1 MKSGDLSNQAGFT
14 IGFRCVDFLV
24 KYKESTFTDKI
35 LNAVLGKTKRAE
47 IDESVRS
54 YMEYLY
60 RNTDYN
66 VDLIIEKKDY
76 IQHPK
81 ENGYRSLHLIVAVPI
96 FLAHEKRMMNVEI
109 QLRTIAMDC
118 WASLEHQIH
127 YKKDFHFTDDMANE
141 LALCADISADLDERM
156 EKLRKIVRKT
166 PDKVDIINI
175 I

>member
-76 IQHPK
+76 TEELKRLVDDMPFNRVVLVDKLSQISTRLLV
-81 ENGYRSLHLIVAVPI
+81 GDLSLYVDDDDYRRSLVNSQYAIS
-96 FLAHEKRMMNVEI
+96 FS
-109 QLRTIAMDC
+109 QLNDYIRRR
-118 WASLEHQIH
+118 LH
-127 YKKDFHFTDDMANE
+127 
-141 LALCADISADLDERM
+141 
-156 EKLRKIVRKT
+156 
-166 PDKVDIINI
+166 
-175 I
+175 

>member
-66 VDLIIEKKDY
+66 VDLIIENKDY
-76 IQHPK
+76 TEELKRLVDDMPFNRVVLVDKLSQISTRLLV
-81 ENGYRSLHLIVAVPI
+81 GDLSLYVDDDDYRRSLVNSPYAISFSQLNDYI
-96 FLAHEKRMMNVEI
+96 KR
-109 QLRTIAMDC
+109 R
-118 WASLEHQIH
+118 
-127 YKKDFHFTDDMANE
+127 
-141 LALCADISADLDERM
+141 
-156 EKLRKIVRKT
+156 VR
-166 PDKVDIINI
+166 
-175 I
+175 

>member
-35 LNAVLGKTKRAE
+35 LNAVLGKAKRAE

-76 IQHPK
+76 TEELKRLVDDMPFNRVVLVDKLSQISTRLLVGDLSLYVDD
-81 ENGYRSLHLIVAVPI
+81 NDYRRSLVNSQYAIS
-96 FLAHEKRMMNVEI
+96 FS
-109 QLRTIAMDC
+109 QLNDYIRR
-118 WASLEHQIH
+118 SH
-127 YKKDFHFTDDMANE
+127 
-141 LALCADISADLDERM
+141 
-156 EKLRKIVRKT
+156 
-166 PDKVDIINI
+166 
-175 I
+175 

>member
-1 MKSGDLSNQAGFT
+1 MKSGDLSNQAGFA

-24 KYKESTFTDKI
+24 KYRESTFTDKI

-76 IQHPK
+76 TEELKRLVDDMPFNRVVLVDKLSQISTRLLV
-81 ENGYRSLHLIVAVPI
+81 GDLSLYVDDDDYRRSLVNSQYAIS
-96 FLAHEKRMMNVEI
+96 FS
-109 QLRTIAMDC
+109 QLNDYIRRR
-118 WASLEHQIH
+118 SH
-127 YKKDFHFTDDMANE
+127 
-141 LALCADISADLDERM
+141 
-156 EKLRKIVRKT
+156 
-166 PDKVDIINI
+166 
-175 I
+175 

>member
-47 IDESVRS
+47 IDETVRS

-60 RNTDYN
+60 RNTEYN

-76 IQHPK
+76 TEELKRLVDDMPFNRVVLVDKMSQVSTRLFTGDLSI
-81 ENGYRSLHLIVAVPI
+81 YVDDDDYRRSLVNSQYAIS
-96 FLAHEKRMMNVEI
+96 FS
-109 QLRTIAMDC
+109 QLNDYIRRRR
-118 WASLEHQIH
+118 SH
-127 YKKDFHFTDDMANE
+127 
-141 LALCADISADLDERM
+141 
-156 EKLRKIVRKT
+156 
-166 PDKVDIINI
+166 
-175 I
+175 

>member
-47 IDESVRS
+47 IDETVRS

-76 IQHPK
+76 TEELKRLVDDMPFNRVVLVDKLSQISTRLLV
-81 ENGYRSLHLIVAVPI
+81 GDLSLYVDDDDYRRSLVNSQYAIS
-96 FLAHEKRMMNVEI
+96 FS
-109 QLRTIAMDC
+109 QLNDYIR
-118 WASLEHQIH
+118 
-127 YKKDFHFTDDMANE
+127 
-141 LALCADISADLDERM
+141 R
-156 EKLRKIVRKT
+156 RVR
-166 PDKVDIINI
+166 
-175 I
+175 

>member
-76 IQHPK
+76 TEELKRLVDDMPFNRVVLVDKLSQISTRLLV
-81 ENGYRSLHLIVAVPI
+81 GDLSLYVDDDDYRRSLVNSQYAIS
-96 FLAHEKRMMNVEI
+96 FS
-109 QLRTIAMDC
+109 QLNDYIRRR
-118 WASLEHQIH
+118 SH
-127 YKKDFHFTDDMANE
+127 
-141 LALCADISADLDERM
+141 
-156 EKLRKIVRKT
+156 
-166 PDKVDIINI
+166 
-175 I
+175 

>member
-76 IQHPK
+76 TEELKRLVDDMPFNRVVLVDKLSQISTRLLL
-81 ENGYRSLHLIVAVPI
+81 GDLSLYVDDDDYRRSLVNSQYAIS
-96 FLAHEKRMMNVEI
+96 FS
-109 QLRTIAMDC
+109 QLNDYIRRR
-118 WASLEHQIH
+118 SH
-127 YKKDFHFTDDMANE
+127 
-141 LALCADISADLDERM
+141 
-156 EKLRKIVRKT
+156 
-166 PDKVDIINI
+166 
-175 I
+175 

>member
-76 IQHPK
+76 TEELKRLVDDMPFNRVVLVDKLSQISTRLLV
-81 ENGYRSLHLIVAVPI
+81 GDLSLYIDDDDYRRSLVNSQYAIS
-96 FLAHEKRMMNVEI
+96 FS
-109 QLRTIAMDC
+109 QLNDYIR
-118 WASLEHQIH
+118 
-127 YKKDFHFTDDMANE
+127 
-141 LALCADISADLDERM
+141 R
-156 EKLRKIVRKT
+156 RVR
-166 PDKVDIINI
+166 
-175 I
+175 

>member
-76 IQHPK
+76 TEELKRLVDEMPFNRVVLVDKLSQISTRLLV
-81 ENGYRSLHLIVAVPI
+81 GDLSLYVDDDDYRRSLVNSPYAISFSQLNDYI
-96 FLAHEKRMMNVEI
+96 KR
-109 QLRTIAMDC
+109 R
-118 WASLEHQIH
+118 
-127 YKKDFHFTDDMANE
+127 
-141 LALCADISADLDERM
+141 
-156 EKLRKIVRKT
+156 VR
-166 PDKVDIINI
+166 
-175 I
+175 